1 MIDDFVPIV
10 HRLEG
15 RPVKLWAVGDVHIGS
30 KECDIESFRAFL
42 RKVESDPDSYILVV
56 GDILDNCTKDSV
68 GDIYDAA
75 IASPMDAI
83 DFTAEL
89 FAPVA
94 DRILGAV
101 GGNHEFRSAKSTGL
115 DPLYDV
121 FVMLRIQEVYRQNF
135 AFLRIILERG
145 GTHDHYA
152 IYLTHG
158 RTANK
163 QRRFAQSAIE
173 GVDAIVAA
181 HTHDGAVNKNS
192 RMVFSNRNV
201 VTMRPFVSLTAAS
214 WLNYGGY
221 ASRAQCIPTAS
232 CDPQALLLD
241 FTGTNG
247 KDGRISVVW

>member
-1 MIDDFVPIV
+1 MIDDFTPIV

-30 KECDIESFRAFL
+30 KECDIASFQKFL
-42 RKVESDPDSYILVV
+42 EKVRLDSDSYILIV

-68 GDIYDAA
+68 GDIYDTAF
-75 IASPMDAI
+75 ASPMDAI

-101 GGNHEFRSAKSTGL
+101 GGNHEFRSTRSTGL

-135 AFLRIILERG
+135 AFLRVILERN

-152 IYLTHG
+152 IYMTHG

-201 VTMRPFVSLTAAS
+201 ITMRPFVSLTAAS